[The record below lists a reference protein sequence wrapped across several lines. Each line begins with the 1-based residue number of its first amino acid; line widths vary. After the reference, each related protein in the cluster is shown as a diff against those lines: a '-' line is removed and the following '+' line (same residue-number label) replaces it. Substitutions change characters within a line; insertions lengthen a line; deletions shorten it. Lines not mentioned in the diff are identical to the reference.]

1 MELYYHEALE
11 LRPEKN
17 FSYSGEGV
25 KTVKP
30 TWTIAAGVLLL
41 GLVIAQEKPA
51 EDPPPSSWA
60 QEAVA
65 LLVEKGIFIGYP
77 DGTFRWREPLTRQ
90 EAALALYRLL
100 AAYGLDRLSPEEVDR
115 LLRGVEALKKDLE
128 AQGQTLEDLKRE
140 KETLEARLQELEA
153 RPEADPQ
160 ALETLRKEKDEL
172 AQRVRALEEALKGLE
187 TAQKAL
193 QARSLE
199 EEARQLQN
207 KLANLEER
215 LKALEA
221 RPQAD
226 PRELTALKEAQEGL
240 KARTEA
246 LERGRAALEE
256 ALKELGERL
265 KNLPQAQRLAEEA
278 RDRLAA
284 LEPRVGDL
292 EKRLGALEDRQARLE
307 ERLKALEEART
318 QDQARLK
325 ALEEE
330 VAALKRTLT
339 PSRLPL
345 YLGLGFYRGDVTGEG
360 FGRLL
365 LGHDALLGPLGL
377 RLAYEAPFQDPIQGL
392 ASLDLTFRASYSDL
406 DGYFGV
412 GGGFYLGGSPF
423 GQLLIGAGI
432 RLVPHF
438 SFFLEGHQR
447 YLFDGQASQRS
458 TLAFGLALRL

>member
-1 MELYYHEALE
+1 MKRL
-11 LRPEKN
+11 
-17 FSYSGEGV
+17 
-25 KTVKP
+25 
-30 TWTIAAGVLLL
+30 WTLAVGFILL
-41 GLVIAQEKPA
+41 GLGSAQERPA
-51 EDPPPSSWA
+51 EDAPPSPWA

-65 LLVEKGIFIGYP
+65 LLVDKGVFIGYP
-77 DGTFRWREPLTRQ
+77 DGAFRWREPLTRQ

-115 LLRGVEALKKDLE
+115 LLRGVEALRKDLE

-140 KETLEARLQELEA
+140 KEALEARLQELEA
-153 RPEADPQ
+153 RPEPDPK
-160 ALETLRKEKDEL
+160 ALEALRKEREEL
-172 AQRVRALEEALKGLE
+172 AQRVQVLEEALKGLE
-187 TAQKAL
+187 AAQKAL
-193 QARSLE
+193 QARNLE
-199 EEARQLQN
+199 EELEKLRQTAQD
-207 KLANLEER
+207 LEER

-221 RPQAD
+221 CPQAD
-226 PRELTALKEAQEGL
+226 PRELTALKEAQENL

-246 LERGRAALEE
+246 LEKSQTALEE
-256 ALKELGERL
+256 ALKGLRERL
-265 KNLPQAQRLAEEA
+265 EDLPEAQRLAEEA
-278 RDRLAA
+278 RTRLAD
-284 LEPRVGDL
+284 LEPRVADL
-292 EKRLGALEDRQARLE
+292 EKKLTAVEDRQARLE

-318 QDQARLK
+318 QDQVRLK

-330 VAALKRTLT
+330 VAALKRALT

-345 YLGLGFYRGDVTGEG
+345 YLGLAFYQGDVTGEG

-377 RLAYEAPFQDPIQGL
+377 RLAYEAPFQDPTQGL
-392 ASLDLTFRASYSDL
+392 AGLDLTFRASYGNL

-412 GGGFYLGGSPF
+412 GGGLYLGGSPF

-432 RLVPHF
+432 RPLPNLSLF
-438 SFFLEGHQR
+438 MEGHQR